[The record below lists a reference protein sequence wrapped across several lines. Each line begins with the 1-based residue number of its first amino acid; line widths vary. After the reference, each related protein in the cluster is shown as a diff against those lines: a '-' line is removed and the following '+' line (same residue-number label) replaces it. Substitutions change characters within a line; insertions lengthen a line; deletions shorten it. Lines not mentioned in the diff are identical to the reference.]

1 VDSVEDQLDL
11 RLEILRRNYYVFNA
25 CKIDYEKI
33 NRCNFMKKLN
43 SGVLFLVLVFA
54 CVNVCFA
61 ATAQNRYLKSKTGI
75 IKYEIYGATIA
86 GTEVL
91 YYDDWGSREAK
102 YITTTMELGG
112 LSVTRNTLVL
122 LEENGRWINNVDL
135 NARTGIRMRNPRYK
149 DSIGQS
155 RREREKNEEKKNL
168 DAGGRKVEIEMVI
181 GKPCV
186 VWEEQNTGIKTCTW
200 NGIILKKIS
209 DLGFSRTTTVAT
221 EIDERISIPEEKFTI
236 PPDIEM
242 KTVDISTFHGN

>member
-1 VDSVEDQLDL
+1 MRITIFCIFFIIS
-11 RLEILRRNYYVFNA
+11 IFIGTNTG
-25 CKIDYEKI
+25 
-33 NRCNFMKKLN
+33 
-43 SGVLFLVLVFA
+43 S
-54 CVNVCFA
+54 A
-61 ATAQNRYLKSKTGI
+61 ANTSNRYPKSKTGI

-122 LEENGRWINNVDL
+122 LEENGQWINNVDL

-155 RREREKNEEKKNL
+155 RREREKNEENKNI
-168 DAGGRKVEIEMVI
+168 DAGGRKVEIERVI

-200 NGIILKKIS
+200 NGIVLKKIS
-209 DLGFSRTTTVAT
+209 DLGFSRTITVAT
-221 EIDERISIPEEKFTI
+221 EIDERVSIPEEKFTI

>member
-1 VDSVEDQLDL
+1 MVLI
-11 RLEILRRNYYVFNA
+11 ILYANTV
-25 CKIDYEKI
+25 
-33 NRCNFMKKLN
+33 
-43 SGVLFLVLVFA
+43 S
-54 CVNVCFA
+54 
-61 ATAQNRYLKSKTGI
+61 ATNTPKRYPKSKSGI

-122 LEENGRWINNVDL
+122 LEENGQWINNVDL

-155 RREREKNEEKKNL
+155 RREREKNEEKKNI
-168 DAGGRKVEIEMVI
+168 DAGGRKVEIERVI

-186 VWEEQNTGIKTCTW
+186 VWDEQNTGIKTCTW
-200 NGIILKKIS
+200 NGIVLKKIS

-221 EIDERISIPEEKFTI
+221 EIEERVSVPEEKFTI

>member
-1 VDSVEDQLDL
+1 M
-11 RLEILRRNYYVFNA
+11 
-25 CKIDYEKI
+25 KI
-33 NRCNFMKKLN
+33 LN
-43 SGVLFLVLVFA
+43 SCILFFVLVAICINEGFA
-54 CVNVCFA
+54 TN
-61 ATAQNRYLKSKTGI
+61 THNRYPKSKSGI
-75 IKYEIYGATIA
+75 IKYEVYGATIT
-86 GTEVL
+86 GSEVV

-122 LEENGRWINNVDL
+122 LEENGQWINNVDL

-155 RREREKNEEKKNL
+155 RREREKNEENKNI
-168 DAGGRKVEIEMVI
+168 DAGGRKVEIERVI

-186 VWEEQNTGIKTCTW
+186 VWETQYTGIKTCTW
-200 NGIILKKIS
+200 NGIVLKKIS
-209 DLGFSRTTTVAT
+209 GSGFSRTTTVAT
-221 EIDERISIPEEKFTI
+221 EIDERVSIPEEKFTI

>member
-1 VDSVEDQLDL
+1 M
-11 RLEILRRNYYVFNA
+11 
-25 CKIDYEKI
+25 KITIFCIFFIVSIFIYT
-33 NRCNFMKKLN
+33 NTV
-43 SGVLFLVLVFA
+43 S
-54 CVNVCFA
+54 
-61 ATAQNRYLKSKTGI
+61 ATNTPNRYPKSKSGI
-75 IKYEIYGATIA
+75 IKYEVYGATIT
-86 GTEVL
+86 GSEVV

-122 LEENGRWINNVDL
+122 LEENGQWINNVDL
-135 NARTGIRMRNPRYK
+135 NTRTGIRMRNPRYK

-155 RREREKNEEKKNL
+155 RREREKNEEKKNI
-168 DAGGRKVEIEMVI
+168 DAGGRKVEIERVI

-200 NGIILKKIS
+200 NGIVLKKIS

-221 EIDERISIPEEKFTI
+221 EIEERVSVPEEKFTI

>member
-1 VDSVEDQLDL
+1 MRITIFCIFFIIS
-11 RLEILRRNYYVFNA
+11 IFIGTNTG
-25 CKIDYEKI
+25 
-33 NRCNFMKKLN
+33 
-43 SGVLFLVLVFA
+43 S
-54 CVNVCFA
+54 A
-61 ATAQNRYLKSKTGI
+61 ANTPNRYPKSKTGI

-122 LEENGRWINNVDL
+122 LEENGQWINNVDL

-155 RREREKNEEKKNL
+155 RREREKNEENKNI
-168 DAGGRKVEIEMVI
+168 DAGGRKVEIERVI

-186 VWEEQNTGIKTCTW
+186 VWEKQNTGIKTCTW
-200 NGIILKKIS
+200 NGIVLKKIS

-221 EIDERISIPEEKFTI
+221 EIDERVSIPEEKFTI

>member
-1 VDSVEDQLDL
+1 MK
-11 RLEILRRNYYVFNA
+11 ILISCILF
-25 CKIDYEKI
+25 
-33 NRCNFMKKLN
+33 F
-43 SGVLFLVLVFA
+43 VLIVLYANTVS
-54 CVNVCFA
+54 
-61 ATAQNRYLKSKTGI
+61 ATNTPKRYPKSKTGI

-122 LEENGRWINNVDL
+122 LEENGQWINNVDL

-155 RREREKNEEKKNL
+155 RREREKNEENKNI
-168 DAGGRKVEIEMVI
+168 DAGGRKIEIERVI

-186 VWEEQNTGIKTCTW
+186 VWQVQYSGIKTCTW
-200 NGIILKKIS
+200 NGIVLKKIS
-209 DLGFSRTTTVAT
+209 GPGFSRTTTVAT
-221 EIDERISIPEEKFTI
+221 EIDERVSIPEEKFTI

>member
-1 VDSVEDQLDL
+1 MDSVEDQLDL

-102 YITTTMELGG
+102 YITTTLELGG
-112 LSVTRNTLVL
+112 LSVTRSTLVL

-155 RREREKNEEKKNL
+155 RREREKIEEKKNL

-186 VWEEQNTGIKTCTW
+186 VWEGQNTGIKTCTW

>member
-1 VDSVEDQLDL
+1 MDSVEDQLDL

-186 VWEEQNTGIKTCTW
+186 VWEGQNTGIKTCTW

-242 KTVDISTFHGN
+242 KTVDISTFHGS

>member
-1 VDSVEDQLDL
+1 MDSVEDQLDL

-186 VWEEQNTGIKTCTW
+186 VWEGQNTGIKTCTW